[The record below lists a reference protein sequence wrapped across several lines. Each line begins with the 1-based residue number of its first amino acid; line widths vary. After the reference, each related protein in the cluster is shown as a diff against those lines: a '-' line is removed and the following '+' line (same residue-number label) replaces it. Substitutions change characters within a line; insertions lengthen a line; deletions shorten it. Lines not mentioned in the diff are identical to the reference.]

1 MLVGKSCVYSF
12 HFLLCVFIF
21 RPQRA
26 IWVDLTGDGRK
37 SILTARATF
46 PLVSSN
52 NKNNEK
58 RRYAKAANNMNTHN
72 DRQAMNRNS
81 PPKGA
86 RGQLVC
92 LEMPKPFRIDE
103 ATGTPLERDGTV
115 FDPLS
120 SRHLP
125 WKVQ

>member
-46 PLVSSN
+46 PLVSNNSN

-58 RRYAKAANNMNTHN
+58 RRFTKAASNMNNHN
-72 DRQAMNRNS
+72 DLQAS
-81 PPKGA
+81 TQKGA

-92 LEMPKPFRIDE
+92 LEMPEPFRIDE
-103 ATGTPLERDGTV
+103 ATGTQLERDGTV